1 MVFKDDPHEFEP
13 DGFYATLL
21 DLHKRNIIELGRT
34 SFTEIRLLPGDWSD
48 MDRYERKVLDFLRDN
63 STKDVFSARGLE
75 NRINNL
81 TKSHDSR
88 RLAEL
93 RADMEGILHYRD
105 DDAVREF
112 VAGRNLLAL
121 GLNKKKLSSPFIW
134 AAIILIFVL
143 AQDIVSNPAAIA
155 LVILALQST
164 AVAFAPSTLLGQWKK
179 DYYKEKLEWDSFRT
193 FLGDYAMIRK
203 YSADDLNMWKEWL
216 IYGTALG
223 VGDTVE
229 KAMMD
234 LNIAIPEAAAIHN
247 IGISFVDALTASMP
261 DSSDS
266 GGGFGFGGGGG
277 GGGGGIR

>member
-1 MVFKDDPHEFEP
+1 M
-13 DGFYATLL
+13 
-21 DLHKRNIIELGRT
+21 
-34 SFTEIRLLPGDWSD
+34 
-48 MDRYERKVLDFLRDN
+48 
-63 STKDVFSARGLE
+63 
-75 NRINNL
+75 
-81 TKSHDSR
+81 
-88 RLAEL
+88 
-93 RADMEGILHYRD
+93 
-105 DDAVREF
+105 
-112 VAGRNLLAL
+112 AL
-121 GLNKKKLSSPFIW
+121 GLNKKKIIAPLFW
-134 AAIILIFVL
+134 VAILIAFIL
-143 AQDIVSNPAAIA
+143 GRDIASNTAAIA
-155 LVILALQST
+155 LLVLALQIT
-164 AVAFAPSTLLGQWKK
+164 AVALAPSALLGRWKN

>member
-1 MVFKDDPHEFEP
+1 
-13 DGFYATLL
+13 
-21 DLHKRNIIELGRT
+21 
-34 SFTEIRLLPGDWSD
+34 
-48 MDRYERKVLDFLRDN
+48 
-63 STKDVFSARGLE
+63 
-75 NRINNL
+75 
-81 TKSHDSR
+81 
-88 RLAEL
+88 
-93 RADMEGILHYRD
+93 MEGILHYRD

-112 VAGRNLLAL
+112 VDGRSLMAL
-121 GLNKKKLSSPFIW
+121 GLEKKKLSSPLIW

-143 AQDIVSNPAAIA
+143 ARDIVSNPAAIA

-164 AVAFAPSTLLGQWKK
+164 AVAFAPSTLLGQWKG

-203 YSADDLNMWKEWL
+203 YSAADLNMWKEWL

-229 KAMMD
+229 RAMMD

-247 IGISFVDALTASMP
+247 IGISFVDALTTSMP

-266 GGGFGFGGGGG
+266 GGWFGFGGGGG